1 MKTATFPLSFFNKVY
16 RQFAPYFEDDNDI
29 HYESGVFVQAILPPS
44 PQLEEEQLIF
54 SEGDEMRMFVA
65 HFEECT
71 IVGWCK
77 SDLSEKAVADILKGF
92 TQNFRSLRKY
102 EEEKKAVCVW
112 NGELF
117 LGKKNNE

>member
-1 MKTATFPLSFFNKVY
+1 MKTATFALSFFNKVY

-29 HYESGVFVQAILPPS
+29 HYEDGVFVQAILPPS

-77 SDLSEKAVADILKGF
+77 SDLSEKAVADILKDF
-92 TQNFRSLRKY
+92 IQNFRSLRKY

>member
-1 MKTATFPLSFFNKVY
+1 MKTTTFPLSFFNKVY
-16 RQFAPYFEDDNDI
+16 RQFASYFEDDNDI
-29 HYESGVFVQAILPPS
+29 HYESGVFVQAVLPPS

-117 LGKKNNE
+117 LGKKNDE

>member
-29 HYESGVFVQAILPPS
+29 HYEDGVFVQAILPPS

-65 HFEECT
+65 HFHEAT
-71 IVGWCK
+71 IVGWCRGGLK
-77 SDLSEKAVADILKGF
+77 EKKVADILKKF
-92 TQNFRSLRKY
+92 AQNLRSSRKY
-102 EEEKKAVCVW
+102 EEAKRKFGAFVE
-112 NGELF
+112 
-117 LGKKNNE
+117 

>member
-16 RQFAPYFEDDNDI
+16 RQFAPYFEDHNDI

-117 LGKKNNE
+117 LGKKNDE

>member
-44 PQLEEEQLIF
+44 PRLEEEQLIF

-117 LGKKNNE
+117 LGKKNDE

>member
-117 LGKKNNE
+117 LGKKNDE